1 MKYWGPLK
9 EKFRQQRLEV
19 YGEISLEIVKIDA
32 CRNRVDGLKKNLQ
45 NIDDKESYLE
55 IDVLIKVM
63 MKDGFTKKAISK
75 TTGLSLWKLTER
87 IKKFN

>member
-9 EKFRQQRLEV
+9 EKFQQQRLAV
-19 YGEISLEIVKIDA
+19 HGEIAVEFAQISA
-32 CRNRVDGLKKNLQ
+32 CWKRVDSLKEKLQ
-45 NIDDKESYLE
+45 GIYDKESDE

-75 TTGLSLWKLTER
+75 TTGLSLWKIRQR

>member
-45 NIDDKESYLE
+45 NIDDKERYYVQ
-55 IDVLIKVM
+55 D
-63 MKDGFTKKAISK
+63 
-75 TTGLSLWKLTER
+75 
-87 IKKFN
+87 

>member
-9 EKFRQQRLEV
+9 EKFQQQRLAIH
-19 YGEISLEIVKIDA
+19 GEIALEFAQMDA
-32 CRNRVDGLKKNLQ
+32 CRNRVDGLKKKLQ
-45 NIDDKESYLE
+45 DIHDKESDE

-75 TTGLSLWKLTER
+75 TTGLSLWKIRQR

>member
-9 EKFRQQRLEV
+9 EKFQQQRLAV
-19 YGEISLEIVKIDA
+19 HAEIALEFAQIDA
-32 CRNRVDGLKKNLQ
+32 CRNRVEVLKKNIQ
-45 NIDDKESYLE
+45 NICDKESDEL
-55 IDVLIKVM
+55 DALIKVM

>member
-32 CRNRVDGLKKNLQ
+32 CRN
-45 NIDDKESYLE
+45 KESYE

-75 TTGLSLWKLTER
+75 TTGLSLWKIRQR

>member
-45 NIDDKESYLE
+45 NIDDKESDEL
-55 IDVLIKVM
+55 DVLIKVM

>member
-9 EKFRQQRLEV
+9 EKFQQQRLAV
-19 YGEISLEIVKIDA
+19 HGEIAVEFAQSACWKKVDSLKEK
-32 CRNRVDGLKKNLQ
+32 LQ
-45 NIDDKESYLE
+45 DIYDKESDE

-75 TTGLSLWKLTER
+75 TTGLSLWKIRQR

>member
-45 NIDDKESYLE
+45 NIDDKDSDEL
-55 IDVLIKVM
+55 DVLIKVM

>member
-19 YGEISLEIVKIDA
+19 YGEISLEIVKIDE
-32 CRNRVDGLKKNLQ
+32 CRGRVDVLKKNLQ
-45 NIDDKESYLE
+45 NIDDKESYE

-75 TTGLSLWKLTER
+75 TTGLSLWKIRQR

>member
-9 EKFRQQRLEV
+9 EKFKQQRLEV

-45 NIDDKESYLE
+45 NIYDKESDEL
-55 IDVLIKVM
+55 DVLIKVM

>member
-9 EKFRQQRLEV
+9 EKFQKQRLAV
-19 YGEISLEIVKIDA
+19 HGEIALEFAQMDA
-32 CRNRVDGLKKNLQ
+32 CRNRVDGLKKKLQ
-45 NIDDKESYLE
+45 SIYDKESDEL
-55 IDVLIKVM
+55 DVLIKSM
-63 MKDGFTKKAISK
+63 IKDGFTKKAIAR

>member
-9 EKFRQQRLEV
+9 EKFQQQRLAV
-19 YGEISLEIVKIDA
+19 HGEIALEFAQMDA
-32 CRNRVDGLKKNLQ
+32 CQNRVDGLKKKLQ
-45 NIDDKESYLE
+45 DIYDKESDE

-75 TTGLSLWKLTER
+75 TTGLSLWKIRQR

>member
-32 CRNRVDGLKKNLQ
+32 CRNRVDGLKKDLQ
-45 NIDDKESYLE
+45 NIDDKESYE

>member
-32 CRNRVDGLKKNLQ
+32 CRNRVD
-45 NIDDKESYLE
+45 DKESYE

>member
-9 EKFRQQRLEV
+9 EKFQQQRLAV
-19 YGEISLEIVKIDA
+19 HGEIAVEFAQISA
-32 CRNRVDGLKKNLQ
+32 CWKNLQ
-45 NIDDKESYLE
+45 NIDDKESYE
-55 IDVLIKVM
+55 IDALIKVM

-75 TTGLSLWKLTER
+75 TTGLSLWKIRQR

>member
-32 CRNRVDGLKKNLQ
+32 CRNRVDGLKKKLQ
-45 NIDDKESYLE
+45 SIYDKESDEL
-55 IDVLIKVM
+55 DVLIKSM
-63 MKDGFTKKAISK
+63 IKDGFTKKAISK

>member
-19 YGEISLEIVKIDA
+19 YGEISLEIVKIDE
-32 CRNRVDGLKKNLQ
+32 CRGRVDVLKKNLQ
-45 NIDDKESYLE
+45 NIDDKESYE

>member
-9 EKFRQQRLEV
+9 EKFQQQRLEV

-45 NIDDKESYLE
+45 NIDDKESYE

-75 TTGLSLWKLTER
+75 TTGLSLWKIRQR

>member
-19 YGEISLEIVKIDA
+19 YGEISLEIVKIDE
-32 CRNRVDGLKKNLQ
+32 CRGRVDVLKKNLQ
-45 NIDDKESYLE
+45 NIDDKESYE

-63 MKDGFTKKAISK
+63 MKDGVTKKAISK
-75 TTGLSLWKLTER
+75 TTGLSLWKIRQR

>member
-45 NIDDKESYLE
+45 NIDDKESYE

-75 TTGLSLWKLTER
+75 TTGLSLWKIRQR

>member
-45 NIDDKESYLE
+45 NIDDKESYE

>member
-9 EKFRQQRLEV
+9 EKFQQQRLAV
-19 YGEISLEIVKIDA
+19 HGEIALEFAQMDA
-32 CRNRVDGLKKNLQ
+32 CRNRVDGLKKKLQ
-45 NIDDKESYLE
+45 DIHDKESDE

-75 TTGLSLWKLTER
+75 TTGLSLWKIRQR